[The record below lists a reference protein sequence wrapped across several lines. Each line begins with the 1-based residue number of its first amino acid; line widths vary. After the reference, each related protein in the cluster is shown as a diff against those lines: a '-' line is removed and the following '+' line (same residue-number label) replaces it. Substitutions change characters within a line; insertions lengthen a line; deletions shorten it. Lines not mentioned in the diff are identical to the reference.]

1 MGVQVDVA
9 DARPLMQRL
18 VQPQVRNCA
27 RLWHSYALSLTSLG
41 QEEEAWR
48 RRKWSH
54 ELILPPPPIFQW
66 L

>member
-18 VQPQVRNCA
+18 VQRLVRNCA

-41 QEEEAWR
+41 QEEEAW
-48 RRKWSH
+48 
-54 ELILPPPPIFQW
+54 P
-66 L
+66 